1 MLALEIP
8 KFIGYDNPFVNTG
21 NMETTGY
28 DIELGW
34 RDQVGDFSYSVSAN
48 LSDFVSKMGDLGG
61 TEFLGEKVKMKGSE
75 FNEWYGYLSDGL
87 FLTQEDVDNSP
98 KLNNNV
104 KVGDIKYKDIS
115 GPDGVPD
122 GKISSEYDR
131 VCLGGSLPVIHLV
144 SILLHHIKALIW
156 L

>member
-75 FNEWYGYLSDGL
+75 LM
-87 FLTQEDVDNSP
+87 
-98 KLNNNV
+98 
-104 KVGDIKYKDIS
+104 S
-115 GPDGVPD
+115 GMA
-122 GKISSEYDR
+122 I
-131 VCLGGSLPVIHLV
+131 
-144 SILLHHIKALIW
+144 
-156 L
+156 

>member
-1 MLALEIP
+1 LLALEIP

-61 TEFLGEKVKMKGSE
+61 TEFLGEKQS
-75 FNEWYGYLSDGL
+75 FFCNRL
-87 FLTQEDVDNSP
+87 VD
-98 KLNNNV
+98 KT
-104 KVGDIKYKDIS
+104 
-115 GPDGVPD
+115 
-122 GKISSEYDR
+122 
-131 VCLGGSLPVIHLV
+131 
-144 SILLHHIKALIW
+144 
-156 L
+156 

>member
-1 MLALEIP
+1 
-8 KFIGYDNPFVNTG
+8 
-21 NMETTGY
+21 
-28 DIELGW
+28 
-34 RDQVGDFSYSVSAN
+34 
-48 LSDFVSKMGDLGG
+48 MGDLGG

>member
-1 MLALEIP
+1 MSGMA
-8 KFIGYDNPFVNTG
+8 
-21 NMETTGY
+21 
-28 DIELGW
+28 
-34 RDQVGDFSYSVSAN
+34 
-48 LSDFVSKMGDLGG
+48 
-61 TEFLGEKVKMKGSE
+61 
-75 FNEWYGYLSDGL
+75 YLSDGL